1 MKRIISKTES
11 LCPICLNKTNAIIWT
26 KDNETYMEKSCPEH
40 GRFKSLLWRGSM
52 SMEKWV
58 RPKIPAVIKHPHT
71 SIDRGCPFDCGLCGD
86 HRQHT
91 CTALIEVTQRCNLR
105 CAFCF
110 ADANGDI
117 KDDLSM
123 EKLEFMYNRLM
134 QASGDCNIQL
144 SGGEPTLRNDLPE
157 IIRLGHTLGFSFI
170 QINTNGIRL
179 GEDEAYVKALK
190 DAGLNSVF
198 LQFDGTQDEIFQ
210 KLRGASLLAVK
221 IKALENCKKYRIG
234 VVLVPTLVR
243 GINDHN
249 IGSIIDFAASWNPTV
264 KGVHF
269 QPASY
274 FGRIPGHPVEE
285 QRLTLGDLMD
295 QIEIQTDKRILKSSF
310 SPPGCENAR
319 CSFHGNYLVQSNKR
333 LTPLQAPAKCCEN
346 EENAE
351 EGAQK
356 TKAHVAKKWVSGE
369 TSTDQKIIKSEEKQ
383 NLKNNQDQWDEILD
397 KIRQS
402 SFSLSAMAFQD
413 VWNVDLKRVKD
424 CCIHVVN
431 PKGQLI
437 PFCMHNLTDINGRA
451 IISVSR
457 EEQIEQQLKH

>member
-11 LCPICLNKTNAIIWT
+11 LCPVCLKKIKAIIWI
-26 KDNETYMEKSCPEH
+26 KDHELDQETYMEKSCPEH
-40 GRFKSLLWRGSM
+40 GRFKALLWRGSM
-52 SMEKWV
+52 TMEKWV
-58 RPKIPAVIKHPHT
+58 RPKIPAAIKRPNT
-71 SIDRGCPFDCGLCGD
+71 AVDKGCPFDCGLCVE

-91 CTALIEVTQRCNLR
+91 CTALIEVTQRCNLH
-105 CAFCF
+105 CSFCF

-117 KDDLSM
+117 KDDLAM
-123 EKLEFMYNRLM
+123 EKLEFMYQSVM
-134 QASGDCNIQL
+134 QTSGNCNIQL
-144 SGGEPTLRNDLPE
+144 SGGEPTLRDDLPE
-157 IIRLGHTLGFSFI
+157 IIRLGHSIGFSFI

-210 KLRGASLLAVK
+210 KLRGKPLLSVK
-221 IKALENCKKYRIG
+221 TKALDNCQKYRIG

-249 IGSIIDFAASWNPTV
+249 IGSIIDFATSWNPTV

-274 FGRIPGHPVEE
+274 FGRIPGFPVEAK
-285 QRLTLGDLMD
+285 RLTLGEMMD
-295 QIEIQTDKRILKSSF
+295 TIEMQTDKQILKSSF

-319 CSFHGNYLVQSNKR
+319 CSFHGNYLVYPNKT
-333 LTPLQAPAKCCEN
+333 LTPLQAPVKCCRN
-346 EENAE
+346 EESAE
-351 EGAQK
+351 AGAQK
-356 TKAHVAKKWVSGE
+356 TKAQVAQKWAGSE
-369 TSTDQKIIKSEEKQ
+369 IIRDQKTNKNEEK
-383 NLKNNQDQWDEILD
+383 KQDQWDDILEE
-397 KIRQS
+397 IRQS

-413 VWNVDLKRVKD
+413 VWNVDLERVND

-431 PKGQLI
+431 TKGQLI
-437 PFCMHNLTDINGRA
+437 PFCLYNLTNTKGQSIYRN
-451 IISVSR
+451 
-457 EEQIEQQLKH
+457 Q

>member
-11 LCPICLNKTNAIIWT
+11 LCPVCLKKINAIIWT
-26 KDNETYMEKSCPEH
+26 KDNETYLEKSCPEH
-40 GRFKSLLWRGSM
+40 GRFKALLWRGSIPI
-52 SMEKWV
+52 EKWI
-58 RPKIPAVIKHPHT
+58 RPKIPAVIKRPNT
-71 SIDRGCPFDCGLCGD
+71 SIDKGCPFDCGLCAA

-105 CAFCF
+105 CSFCF

-123 EKLEFMYNRLM
+123 EQLEFMYNRVM
-134 QASGDCNIQL
+134 QTSGNCNIQL
-144 SGGEPTLRNDLPE
+144 SGGEPTLRDDLPD
-157 IIRLGHTLGFSFI
+157 IIKLGHEMSFSFI

-190 DAGLNSVF
+190 EAGLNSVF
-198 LQFDGTQDEIFQ
+198 LQFDGTEDEIFQ
-210 KLRGASLLAVK
+210 KLRGKSLLAVK
-221 IKALENCKKYRIG
+221 TKALDNCRKYRIG

-274 FGRIPGHPVEE
+274 FGRIPGLPVEAK
-285 QRLTLGDLMD
+285 RLTLGELMD
-295 QIEIQTDKRILKSSF
+295 QIEMQTEGRILKSGF

-319 CSFHGNYLVQSNKR
+319 CSFLGSYLVQPNKT
-333 LTPLQAPAKCCEN
+333 LTLLQSAAKCCEKV
-346 EENAE
+346 ENAE
-351 EGAQK
+351 VGAQK
-356 TKAHVAKKWVSGE
+356 TKAQVAQKWASSE
-369 TSTDQKIIKSEEKQ
+369 IIRDPRINKHEEKKQ
-383 NLKNNQDQWDEILD
+383 LDHQQDQWDEILNE
-397 KIRQS
+397 IRQS

-413 VWNVDLKRVKD
+413 VWNVDLERVKD

-437 PFCMHNLTDINGRA
+437 PFCLYNLTNINGQSIYRN
-451 IISVSR
+451 
-457 EEQIEQQLKH
+457 Q